1 MSKDSLWFGYLE
13 IGEKSSPVAQ
23 DPKLL
28 TGKPDTIYLFNLQRN
43 AIVEYKRDIV
53 EPKLRELNGKEAA
66 LTKELKKAFNKAVK
80 EFTPR
85 GKSTNILEALPA
97 KPAPKKKQKE
107 EVFDDVDL
115 GDEDDIFV
123 DDGDDEN

>member
-43 AIVEYKRDIV
+43 TIIEYKREIV
-53 EPKLRELNGKEAA
+53 ESKLRPLNGNEAA
-66 LTKELKKAFNKAVK
+66 VSKELKTAFTKAAK

-85 GKSTNILEALPA
+85 GKASNILETLAA
-97 KPAPKKKQKE
+97 KPVPQKKPKE
-107 EVFDDVDL
+107 EELEEIGIGDDDDFFDNED
-115 GDEDDIFV
+115 DED
-123 DDGDDEN
+123 